1 MKSEEQQMGS
11 YYFLLLVLV
20 ATAAISEIADAQK
33 LTPDFYASSCP
44 KLLPIVKKGVIKAI
58 KNETRIGAS
67 LLRLHFHD
75 CFVNVCRYI
84 KHFIYLLPSAYI
96 CIYVFLVI

>member
-1 MKSEEQQMGS
+1 MGS

-20 ATAAISEIADAQK
+20 ATAATSEIADAQK
-33 LTPDFYASSCP
+33 LTPDFYARSCP
-44 KLLPIVKKGVIKAI
+44 KLLPIVKEGVIKAI

-75 CFVNVCRYI
+75 CFVNVRQYVKLSI
-84 KHFIYLLPSAYI
+84 NLLSSVYVYMYI
-96 CIYVFLVI
+96 CIFGN